1 MRRTLS
7 LALLLGACGN
17 PREDAASELRRL
29 HEAMQRHAARHGRYP
44 ATLDA
49 SLPASSTNLPHA
61 PERDDVALHLVQATA
76 EGYRATARRGPWA
89 CWSSAGPEGATPPD
103 CAPLSPSAAD
113 DAPGTQPPSGIGGVL
128 TVPADS
134 PADTTAES

>member
-49 SLPASSTNLPHA
+49 ALPASPTNLPHA
-61 PERDDVALHLVQATA
+61 PERDDVALHLVQA
-76 EGYRATARRGPWA
+76 
-89 CWSSAGPEGATPPD
+89 CWSSAGLEGATPPD
-103 CAPLSPSAAD
+103 CAPVSPSAAD

-134 PADTTAES
+134 PVDTAAGS